1 MAKIARLGDPFSC
14 GDTVASA
21 SANVYANG
29 IPVARLTDGTT
40 GDPCGAGP
48 TKVAAGSGTVTA
60 NGLPLARVGDALTPH
75 SCPSSSPH
83 GGSISAGSPNVTA
96 DGA

>member
-1 MAKIARLGDPFSC
+1 MPDVARLGDPFSC

-21 SANVYANG
+21 SGDVFANG
-29 IPVARLTDGTT
+29 IPVARLTDATT

-48 TKVAAGSGTVTA
+48 TTVAAGSSTVTV
-60 NGLPLARVGDALTPH
+60 NGLPMARVGDALVPH

-83 GGSISAGSPNVTA
+83 GGSITAGSPNVEA
-96 DGA
+96 G

>member
-1 MAKIARLGDPFSC
+1 MAKVARLGDPFSC
-14 GDTVASA
+14 GDTIAGASG
-21 SANVYANG
+21 NVYANG
-29 IPVARLTDGTT
+29 IPLARDTDPTT

-48 TKVAAGSGTVTA
+48 TTIDGGAATVTA
-60 NGLPLARVGDALTPH
+60 NGLAVALVETPLKPH

-96 DGA
+96 A